1 MARKRILGPT
11 FPSVSASHS
20 SRSKQPVATP
30 PATTRHRA
38 SMSTHST
45 LLNDYGP
52 RTLKSDPLSRWPLPV
67 YPRLSLIFCSSHLRL
82 SSVGITGSITMLL
95 SLTWFFTCI
104 VTDCRGYGV
113 FYCCIMNIHKPSS
126 LKIPVHGPESV
137 REGTLVRSALYTQD
151 LPRMAVLRVRGASP
165 LSAGV
170 VCTTHVLLLRVIHL
184 GGQSW
189 RLLMP
194 LISLPSPLLPGTHV
208 KSSLSP
214 RFQVS
219 WLGTLASFAG

>member
-1 MARKRILGPT
+1 
-11 FPSVSASHS
+11 
-20 SRSKQPVATP
+20 
-30 PATTRHRA
+30 
-38 SMSTHST
+38 MSTHST

-137 REGTLVRSALYTQD
+137 REGTLVRSVLYTQD
-151 LPRMAVLRVRGASP
+151 LPRMAVFRVRGASP
-165 LSAGV
+165 KRGSCLHNSRPSFESYPPWRPVMASSDASDFSA
-170 VCTTHVLLLRVIHL
+170 
-184 GGQSW
+184 
-189 RLLMP
+189 
-194 LISLPSPLLPGTHV
+194 
-208 KSSLSP
+208 
-214 RFQVS
+214 F
-219 WLGTLASFAG
+219 SFASRDSCEVFVISPFSGELARNFSIFCRLR